1 MFFDQICPHLPRVG
15 LQKELKYAVFAIN
28 EFFLLNLIPVCFE
41 FYSGNPPTKK
51 QIEDLE
57 GQCEG
62 IPLKVCYVEHGRV
75 SFFSFNEIELHVLP

>member
-62 IPLKVCYVEHGRV
+62 IPLMIHGRV
-75 SFFSFNEIELHVLP
+75 SFYSFNQIELPVLP